1 MAVARNHDNTSK
13 PRRKLAQT
21 VDAILG
27 SLGDQRI
34 DSLYRDRV
42 RPGRTRRFQLKASQR
57 PTNVEIL
64 FTLLGTELKIGRRR
78 LLCPDVGTARFLGVF
93 ARLGVA
99 DVAVPYDITQVAR
112 LADVFEAA
120 WQQMVS
126 TLEWETRDM
135 SPQARGR
142 VRSQLLSRQRESIV
156 EIGAGP
162 QMPEFDRS
170 TRQRRPK

>member
-1 MAVARNHDNTSK
+1 MAVARNHDNSSK
-13 PRRKLAQT
+13 PRLKLAKA
-21 VDAILG
+21 VDAILN

-34 DSLYRDRV
+34 DFLYRDRV
-42 RPGRTRRFQLKASQR
+42 RPGRTRRYQLKAPQR

-93 ARLGVA
+93 ARLGV
-99 DVAVPYDITQVAR
+99 DEVAVPYDITQVGR
-112 LADVFEAA
+112 LAPVFETA
-120 WQQMVS
+120 WQQMLS
-126 TLEWETRDM
+126 AFERETRDLT
-135 SPQARGR
+135 PQARGR
-142 VRSQLLSRQRESIV
+142 VRSLLLNRQRESIV
-156 EIGAGP
+156 ETGAGP